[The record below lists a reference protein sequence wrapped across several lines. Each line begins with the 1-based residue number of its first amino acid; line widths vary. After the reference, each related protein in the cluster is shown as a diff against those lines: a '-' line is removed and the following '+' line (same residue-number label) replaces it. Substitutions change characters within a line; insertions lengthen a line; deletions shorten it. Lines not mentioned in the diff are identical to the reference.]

1 MKKNLFLVVL
11 FLFPIFTY
19 GELFLEITKG
29 SEDPYRVAMIPF
41 EGNSRVSK
49 QLNDIMRNDLI
60 RTGEFSILDEELLLP
75 VKIINDELVFSD
87 WKLLGIDYLVTGTI
101 ANANN
106 SLDISYEIFDIHK
119 KRKVRSSKVFG
130 IPNQIR
136 QLAHYTSDGI
146 YESITGIKG
155 IAATRLLYVNEVK
168 DSRFISIYKLMLADS
183 DGANEKVLL
192 SSSEPIISPSWS
204 PDGKRVAYVSFET
217 GIAKVFIQE
226 IASGKREAVLSQDT
240 QISSPSWSPDGKYLS
255 LTLYQDGNAEIYI
268 LRLRDR
274 TLTRMTNQFAIDTES
289 SWSPKGNKILF
300 TSGRSGSPQ
309 IYELDLRKLNPKAK
323 RISFEG
329 TYNAKASYLPNEE
342 GVIFVHRSNDGLF
355 HIALKYKRENF
366 IRVLTEAK
374 MDESPSVAPNGN
386 MVIYGIKEND
396 LSMLAGFSLSGAKF
410 KLPASDG
417 EVREPAWSN
426 FLLKK
431 MI

>member
-1 MKKNLFLVVL
+1 MKINLILVALLIV
-11 FLFPIFTY
+11 PILSY

-29 SEDPYRVAMIPF
+29 SEDPYKVAMIPF
-41 EGNSRVSK
+41 EGNSRISK
-49 QLNDIMRNDLI
+49 QLNKIMRNDLI

-75 VKIINDELVFSD
+75 VKMINDELVFSD
-87 WKLLGIDYLVTGTI
+87 WKLLGMDYLVTGTI
-101 ANANN
+101 LNTNN
-106 SLDISYEIFDIHK
+106 SLDINYEIYDIHK

-155 IAATRLLYVNEVK
+155 IAATRLLYVNEIK
-168 DSRFISIYKLMLADS
+168 DSQLISKYKLMLADS
-183 DGANEKVLL
+183 DGANEKILL

-226 IASGKREAVLSQDT
+226 IASGKREAVLSKDT

-329 TYNAKASYLPNEE
+329 TYNAKASYLPKEE
-342 GVIFVHRSNDGLF
+342 GIIFVHRSNDGLF
-355 HIALKYKRENF
+355 HIALKYKKENF

-386 MVIYGIKEND
+386 MVIYGIKEKN

-410 KLPASDG
+410 KLPASNG

-426 FLLKK
+426 FLR
-431 MI
+431 

>member
-1 MKKNLFLVVL
+1 MKKNLVLVALLLVPAMG
-11 FLFPIFTY
+11 F

-29 SEDPYRVAMIPF
+29 SEDPYKVAMIPF

-49 QLNDIMRNDLI
+49 QVNNIMRNDLI

-75 VKIINDELVFSD
+75 VKMIDDELVFSD
-87 WKLLGIDYLVTGTI
+87 WKLLGMDYLVTGKI
-101 ANANN
+101 VNENN
-106 SLDISYEIFDIHK
+106 SLDINYEIYDIHK

-155 IAATRLLYVNEVK
+155 IAATRLLYVNEIK
-168 DSRFISIYKLMLADS
+168 DSQLISRYKLMLADS
-183 DGANEKVLL
+183 DGANEKILL

-217 GIAKVFIQE
+217 GMAKVFIQE
-226 IASGKREAVLSQDT
+226 IASGKREAVLSKDT

-289 SWSPKGNKILF
+289 SWSPRGNKILF

-342 GVIFVHRSNDGLF
+342 GIIFVHRSNDGLF
-355 HIALKYKRENF
+355 HIALKYKKENF

-386 MVIYGIKEND
+386 MVIYGIREEN

-410 KLPASDG
+410 KLPASNG

-426 FLLKK
+426 FLR
-431 MI
+431 

>member
-1 MKKNLFLVVL
+1 MKKNLVLVALLLV
-11 FLFPIFTY
+11 PVMGY

-29 SEDPYRVAMIPF
+29 SEDPYKVAMIPF
-41 EGNSRVSK
+41 EGNSKVSK
-49 QLNDIMRNDLI
+49 QVNNIMRNDLI

-75 VKIINDELVFSD
+75 VKMIDDELVFSD
-87 WKLLGIDYLVTGTI
+87 WKLLGMDYLVTGKI
-101 ANANN
+101 VNENN
-106 SLDISYEIFDIHK
+106 SLDINYEIYDIHK

-155 IAATRLLYVNEVK
+155 IAATRLLYVNEIK
-168 DSRFISIYKLMLADS
+168 DSQLISRYKLMLADS
-183 DGANEKVLL
+183 DGANEKILL

-217 GIAKVFIQE
+217 GMAKVFIQE
-226 IASGKREAVLSQDT
+226 IASGKREAVLSKDT

-289 SWSPKGNKILF
+289 SWSPRGNKILF

-329 TYNAKASYLPNEE
+329 TYNAKASYLPKEE
-342 GVIFVHRSNDGLF
+342 GIIFVHRSNDGLF
-355 HIALKYKRENF
+355 HIALKYKKENF

-386 MVIYGIKEND
+386 MVIYGIREEN

-410 KLPASDG
+410 KLPASNG

-426 FLLKK
+426 FLR
-431 MI
+431 

>member
-1 MKKNLFLVVL
+1 MKNLLLTIIFLMPL
-11 FLFPIFTY
+11 GCL

-29 SEDPYRVAMIPF
+29 SEDPYRIAISPF
-41 EGNSRVSK
+41 DGDVRTSN
-49 QLNDIMRNDLI
+49 QLHNIIRNDLM
-60 RTGEFSILDEELLLP
+60 RTGEFSILDEELVLP
-75 VKIINDELVFSD
+75 IKIKDDELIYSD
-87 WKLLGIDYLVTGTI
+87 WKLLGMDYLITGSIIKTK
-101 ANANN
+101 N
-106 SLDISYEIFDIHK
+106 SIDLNYEIYDIHK
-119 KRKVRSSKVFG
+119 KKKVRSSKVFG

-146 YESITGIKG
+146 YESISGIKG
-155 IAATRLLYVNEVK
+155 IAATKLLYVNETK
-168 DSRFISIYKLMLADS
+168 NSKSISAYKLMLADS

-192 SSSEPIISPSWS
+192 TSSESIISPSWS
-204 PDGKRVAYVSFET
+204 PDGKKVAYVSFET
-217 GIAKVFIQE
+217 GIAKVFIQD
-226 IASGKREAVLSQDT
+226 IVSGKRESVLSKNT

-289 SWSPKGNKILF
+289 SWSPKGNKIIF

-329 TYNAKASYLPNEE
+329 TYNAKASYLPKEE
-342 GVIFVHRSNDGLF
+342 GIIFVHRSDDGFF
-355 HIALKYKRENF
+355 HIALKYKKENF

-386 MVIYGIKEND
+386 MVIYGIKEEN
-396 LSMLAGFSLSGAKF
+396 LSMLAGFSLSGARF
-410 KLPASDG
+410 KLPASEG

-426 FLLKK
+426 FLR
-431 MI
+431 

>member
-1 MKKNLFLVVL
+1 MKQNLFLATL
-11 FLFPIFTY
+11 LILPTMIF

-29 SEDPYRVAMIPF
+29 SEDPYKIAMISF
-41 EGNSRVSK
+41 EGDSRISK
-49 QLNDIMRNDLI
+49 QLNKIMRNDLI
-60 RTGEFSILDEELLLP
+60 RTGEFYILDEGLLLP
-75 VKIINDELVFSD
+75 VNFINDELVYSD
-87 WKLLGIDYLVTGTI
+87 WKLLGMDYLVTGKI
-101 ANANN
+101 VKLSN
-106 SLDISYEIFDIHK
+106 SVDISYEIYDVHK
-119 KRKVRSSKVFG
+119 KRKLRSSKVFG

-155 IAATRLLYVNEVK
+155 IAATRLLYVNEIK
-168 DSRFISIYKLMLADS
+168 DSKSISAYKLMLADS
-183 DGANEKVLL
+183 DGANEKTLL

-204 PDGKRVAYVSFET
+204 PDGKKVAYVSFET

-226 IASGKREAVLSQDT
+226 IASGNREAVLSKET

-268 LRLRDR
+268 LRLRDK

-329 TYNAKASYLPNEE
+329 TYNAKASYLPKEE
-342 GVIFVHRSNDGLF
+342 GIIFVHRSDDGLF

-366 IRVLTEAK
+366 IRILTEAK

-386 MVIYGIKEND
+386 MVIYGIKEKN

-410 KLPASDG
+410 KLPASSG

-426 FLLKK
+426 FLR
-431 MI
+431 

>member
-1 MKKNLFLVVL
+1 MKQNLFLATL
-11 FLFPIFTY
+11 LLLPTMIF

-29 SEDPYRVAMIPF
+29 SEDPYKIAMISF
-41 EGNSRVSK
+41 EGDSRISK
-49 QLNDIMRNDLI
+49 QLNKIMRNDLI
-60 RTGEFSILDEELLLP
+60 RTGEFYILDDELLLP
-75 VKIINDELVFSD
+75 VNFINDELVYSD
-87 WKLLGIDYLVTGTI
+87 WKLLGMDYLVIGKI
-101 ANANN
+101 VKLSN
-106 SLDISYEIFDIHK
+106 SVDISYEIYDVNK
-119 KRKVRSSKVFG
+119 KRKLRSSKVFG

-155 IAATRLLYVNEVK
+155 IAATRLLYVNEIK
-168 DSRFISIYKLMLADS
+168 DSKLVSEYKLMLADS
-183 DGANEKVLL
+183 DGANEKTLL

-204 PDGKRVAYVSFET
+204 PDGKKVAYVSFET

-226 IASGKREAVLSQDT
+226 IASGNREAVLSKET

-268 LRLRDR
+268 LRLRDK

-329 TYNAKASYLPNEE
+329 TYNAKASYLPKEE
-342 GVIFVHRSNDGLF
+342 GIIFVHRSDDGLF

-366 IRVLTEAK
+366 IRILTEAK

-386 MVIYGIKEND
+386 MVIYGIKEKN

-410 KLPASDG
+410 KLPASIG

-426 FLLKK
+426 FLR
-431 MI
+431 

>member
-1 MKKNLFLVVL
+1 MKKNFLL
-11 FLFPIFTY
+11 GILLLIPMLSY

-29 SEDPYRVAMIPF
+29 SEDQYKVAMIPF
-41 EGNSRVSK
+41 EGNSRISK
-49 QLNDIMRNDLI
+49 QLHNIIRNDLT
-60 RTGEFSILDEELLLP
+60 RTGEFSVLDEELLLP
-75 VKIINDELVFSD
+75 VKIVNEELIYND
-87 WKLLGIDYLVTGTI
+87 WKLLGMDYLVTGTI
-101 ANANN
+101 VKANN
-106 SLDISYEIFDIHK
+106 SLDINYEIYDVHK

-155 IAATRLLYVNEVK
+155 IAATKLLYVNETK
-168 DSRFISIYKLMLADS
+168 DSKSISTYKLMLADS
-183 DGANEKVLL
+183 DGANEKILL
-192 SSSEPIISPSWS
+192 SISDPIISPSWS

-217 GIAKVFIQE
+217 GMAKVFIQE
-226 IASGKREAVLSQDT
+226 IASGKRESVLSKNT

-329 TYNAKASYLPNEE
+329 TYNAKASYLPKEE
-342 GVIFVHRSNDGLF
+342 GIIFVHRSANGLF

-386 MVIYGIKEND
+386 MVIYGIREKD

-410 KLPASDG
+410 KLPASNG
-417 EVREPAWSN
+417 EVREPSWSN
-426 FLLKK
+426 FLR
-431 MI
+431 

>member
-1 MKKNLFLVVL
+1 MKKNFLL
-11 FLFPIFTY
+11 GILLLIPMLSY

-29 SEDPYRVAMIPF
+29 SEDQYKVAMIPF
-41 EGNSRVSK
+41 EGNSRISK
-49 QLNDIMRNDLI
+49 QLHNIIRNDLT
-60 RTGEFSILDEELLLP
+60 RTGEFSVLDEELLLP
-75 VKIINDELVFSD
+75 VKIVNEELIYND
-87 WKLLGIDYLVTGTI
+87 WKLLGMDYLVTGTI
-101 ANANN
+101 VKANN
-106 SLDISYEIFDIHK
+106 SLDINYEIYDVHK

-155 IAATRLLYVNEVK
+155 IAATKLLYVNETK
-168 DSRFISIYKLMLADS
+168 DSKSISTYKLMLADS
-183 DGANEKVLL
+183 DGANEKILL
-192 SSSEPIISPSWS
+192 SSSDPIISPSWS

-217 GIAKVFIQE
+217 GMAKVFIQE
-226 IASGKREAVLSQDT
+226 IASGKRESVLSKNT

-329 TYNAKASYLPNEE
+329 TYNAKASYLPKEE
-342 GVIFVHRSNDGLF
+342 GIIFVHRSADGLF

-386 MVIYGIKEND
+386 MVIYGIREKD

-410 KLPASDG
+410 KLPASNG
-417 EVREPAWSN
+417 EVREPSWSN
-426 FLLKK
+426 FLR
-431 MI
+431 

>member
-11 FLFPIFTY
+11 LLFPIFIY

-342 GVIFVHRSNDGLF
+342 GVIFVHRSSDGLF

-410 KLPASDG
+410 KLPASEG

-426 FLLKK
+426 FLR
-431 MI
+431 

>member
-1 MKKNLFLVVL
+1 MKKNSLLIFLL
-11 FLFPIFTY
+11 LIPIMSY

-29 SEDPYRVAMIPF
+29 SEDPYKVAIIPF
-41 EGNSRVSK
+41 EGNTRVSK
-49 QLNDIMRNDLI
+49 QLNSIVRNDLI

-75 VKIINDELVFSD
+75 VKIINDELIYSD
-87 WKLLGIDYLVTGTI
+87 WKLLGMDYLVTGIITK
-101 ANANN
+101 AKN
-106 SLDISYEIFDIHK
+106 SLDINYEIYDVHK

-136 QLAHYTSDGI
+136 QLGHYTSDGI

-155 IAATRLLYVNEVK
+155 IAATRILYVNEIK
-168 DSRFISIYKLMLADS
+168 DSQLTSSYRLMLADS
-183 DGANEKVLL
+183 DGANEKILL
-192 SSSEPIISPSWS
+192 SSSVPIISPSWS

-217 GIAKVFIQE
+217 GMAKVFIQE
-226 IASGKREAVLSQDT
+226 IASGKREAVLSKET
-240 QISSPSWSPDGKYLS
+240 QISSPSWSQDGKYLS

-323 RISFEG
+323 RVSFEG

-342 GVIFVHRSNDGLF
+342 GIIFVHRSNDGLF
-355 HIALKYKRENF
+355 HIALKYKKENF

-386 MVIYGIKEND
+386 MVIYGIREKN

-410 KLPASDG
+410 KLPASNG

-426 FLLKK
+426 FLR
-431 MI
+431 

>member
-1 MKKNLFLVVL
+1 MKKNLVL
-11 FLFPIFTY
+11 IVILLFPTLSY
-19 GELFLEITKG
+19 AELFLEITKG
-29 SEDPYRVAMIPF
+29 SDDPFKVAMIPF

-49 QLNDIMRNDLI
+49 QLNNIMRNDLI
-60 RTGEFSILDEELLLP
+60 RTGEFAVLDEELLLP
-75 VKIINDELVFSD
+75 VKMIEDELVFND
-87 WKLLGIDYLVTGTI
+87 WKLLGMDYLVTGAI
-101 ANANN
+101 VKSNN
-106 SLDISYEIFDIHK
+106 SLDINYEIYDIHK

-155 IAATRLLYVNEVK
+155 IAATRLLYVNEIK
-168 DSRFISIYKLMLADS
+168 DSKQISTYKLMLADS
-183 DGANEKVLL
+183 DGANEKILL

-226 IASGKREAVLSQDT
+226 ISSGKREAVLSKDT

-329 TYNAKASYLPNEE
+329 TYNAKASYLPKEE
-342 GVIFVHRSNDGLF
+342 GIIFVHRSNDGLF
-355 HIALKYKRENF
+355 HIALKYKKENF

-386 MVIYGIKEND
+386 MVIYGIKEEN

-410 KLPASDG
+410 KLPASNG

-426 FLLKK
+426 FLR
-431 MI
+431 

>member
-1 MKKNLFLVVL
+1 MKQNLFLATL
-11 FLFPIFTY
+11 LLLPTMIF

-29 SEDPYRVAMIPF
+29 SEDPYKIAMISF
-41 EGNSRVSK
+41 EGDSRISK
-49 QLNDIMRNDLI
+49 QLNKIMRNDLI
-60 RTGEFSILDEELLLP
+60 RTGEFYILDDDLLLP
-75 VKIINDELVFSD
+75 VNFINDELVYSD
-87 WKLLGIDYLVTGTI
+87 WKLLGMDYLVTGKI
-101 ANANN
+101 VKLSN
-106 SLDISYEIFDIHK
+106 SVDISYEIYDVHK
-119 KRKVRSSKVFG
+119 KRKLRSSKVFG

-155 IAATRLLYVNEVK
+155 IAATRLLYVNEIK
-168 DSRFISIYKLMLADS
+168 DSKLVSAYKLMLADS
-183 DGANEKVLL
+183 DGANEKTLL
-192 SSSEPIISPSWS
+192 SSSEPIISPTWS
-204 PDGKRVAYVSFET
+204 PDGKKVAYVSFET

-226 IASGKREAVLSQDT
+226 IASGNREAVLSKET

-268 LRLRDR
+268 LRLRDK

-329 TYNAKASYLPNEE
+329 TYNAKASYLPKEE
-342 GVIFVHRSNDGLF
+342 GIIFVHRSDNGLF

-366 IRVLTEAK
+366 VRILTEAK

-386 MVIYGIKEND
+386 MVIYGIKEKN

-410 KLPASDG
+410 KLPASIG

-426 FLLKK
+426 FLR
-431 MI
+431 

>member
-1 MKKNLFLVVL
+1 MKKNLVL
-11 FLFPIFTY
+11 AAILLFPTLSY
-19 GELFLEITKG
+19 AELFLEITKG
-29 SEDPYRVAMIPF
+29 SEDPYKVAMIPF
-41 EGNSRVSK
+41 EGNSRASK
-49 QLNDIMRNDLI
+49 QLNNIMRNDLI
-60 RTGEFSILDEELLLP
+60 RTGEFAILDEELLLP
-75 VKIINDELVFSD
+75 VKMIEDELVFND
-87 WKLLGIDYLVTGTI
+87 WKLLGMDYLVTGTI
-101 ANANN
+101 VKSNN
-106 SLDISYEIFDIHK
+106 SLDINYEIYDIHK

-155 IAATRLLYVNEVK
+155 IAATRLLYVNEIK
-168 DSRFISIYKLMLADS
+168 DSKQISTYKLMLADS
-183 DGANEKVLL
+183 DGANEKILL

-226 IASGKREAVLSQDT
+226 ISSGKREAVLSKDT

-329 TYNAKASYLPNEE
+329 TYNAKASYLPKEE
-342 GVIFVHRSNDGLF
+342 GIIFVHRSNDGLF
-355 HIALKYKRENF
+355 HIALKYKKENF

-386 MVIYGIKEND
+386 MVIYGIKEEN

-410 KLPASDG
+410 KLPASNG

-426 FLLKK
+426 FLR
-431 MI
+431 

>member
-1 MKKNLFLVVL
+1 MKQNLFLVTL
-11 FLFPIFTY
+11 LLLPNMIF

-29 SEDPYRVAMIPF
+29 SEDPYKIAMISF
-41 EGNSRVSK
+41 EGDPRISK
-49 QLNDIMRNDLI
+49 QLNKIMRNDLI
-60 RTGEFSILDEELLLP
+60 RTGEFYILDEGLLLP
-75 VKIINDELVFSD
+75 VNFINDELVYSD
-87 WKLLGIDYLVTGTI
+87 WKLLGMDYLVIGKI
-101 ANANN
+101 VKLKN
-106 SLDISYEIFDIHK
+106 SLDISYEIYDVHK
-119 KRKVRSSKVFG
+119 KRKLRSSKVFG

-155 IAATRLLYVNEVK
+155 IAATRLLYVNEIK
-168 DSRFISIYKLMLADS
+168 DSKSISAYKLMLADS
-183 DGANEKVLL
+183 DGANEKTLL

-204 PDGKRVAYVSFET
+204 PDGKKVAYVSFET

-226 IASGKREAVLSQDT
+226 IASGNREAVLSKET

-268 LRLRDR
+268 LRLRDK

-329 TYNAKASYLPNEE
+329 TYNAKASYLPKEE
-342 GVIFVHRSNDGLF
+342 GIIFVHRSDDGLF

-366 IRVLTEAK
+366 IRILTEAK

-386 MVIYGIKEND
+386 MVIYGIKEKD

-410 KLPASDG
+410 KIPASSG

-426 FLLKK
+426 FLR
-431 MI
+431 

>member
-1 MKKNLFLVVL
+1 MKQKLFLATL
-11 FLFPIFTY
+11 LLLPTMIF

-29 SEDPYRVAMIPF
+29 SEDPYKIAMISF
-41 EGNSRVSK
+41 EGDLRLSK
-49 QLNDIMRNDLI
+49 QLNKIMRNDLI
-60 RTGEFSILDEELLLP
+60 RTGEFYILDEELLLP
-75 VKIINDELVFSD
+75 VNFINDELVYSD
-87 WKLLGIDYLVTGTI
+87 WKLLGMDYLVTGKI
-101 ANANN
+101 VKLSN
-106 SLDISYEIFDIHK
+106 SVDISYEIYDVHK
-119 KRKVRSSKVFG
+119 KRKLRSSKVFG

-155 IAATRLLYVNEVK
+155 IAATRLLYVNEIK
-168 DSRFISIYKLMLADS
+168 DSKSISAYKLMLADS
-183 DGANEKVLL
+183 DGANEKTLL

-204 PDGKRVAYVSFET
+204 PDGKKVAYVSFET

-226 IASGKREAVLSQDT
+226 IASGNREAVLSKET

-268 LRLRDR
+268 LRLRDK

-329 TYNAKASYLPNEE
+329 TYNAKASYLPKEE
-342 GVIFVHRSNDGLF
+342 GIIFVHRSDDGLF

-366 IRVLTEAK
+366 IRILTEAK

-386 MVIYGIKEND
+386 MVIYGIKEEN

-410 KLPASDG
+410 KLPASSG

-426 FLLKK
+426 FLR
-431 MI
+431 

>member
-1 MKKNLFLVVL
+1 MKKNLVLVAILL
-11 FLFPIFTY
+11 FSTLSY
-19 GELFLEITKG
+19 AELFLEITKG
-29 SEDPYRVAMIPF
+29 SEDPFKVAMIPF

-49 QLNDIMRNDLI
+49 QLNNIMRNDLI
-60 RTGEFSILDEELLLP
+60 RTGEFAILDEELLLP
-75 VKIINDELVFSD
+75 VKMIEDELVFND
-87 WKLLGIDYLVTGTI
+87 WKLLGMDYLVTGTI
-101 ANANN
+101 INLNN
-106 SLDISYEIFDIHK
+106 SLDINYEIYDIHK

-155 IAATRLLYVNEVK
+155 IAATRLLYVNEIK
-168 DSRFISIYKLMLADS
+168 DSKQISTYKLMLADS
-183 DGANEKVLL
+183 DGANEKILL

-226 IASGKREAVLSQDT
+226 IASGKREAVLSKDT

-329 TYNAKASYLPNEE
+329 TYNAKASYLPKEE
-342 GVIFVHRSNDGLF
+342 GIIFVHRSNDGLF
-355 HIALKYKRENF
+355 HIALKYKKENF

-386 MVIYGIKEND
+386 MVIYGIKEEN

-410 KLPASDG
+410 KLPASNG

-426 FLLKK
+426 FLR
-431 MI
+431 

>member
-1 MKKNLFLVVL
+1 MKKNLLL
-11 FLFPIFTY
+11 ISLLLLPIFGY

-29 SEDPYRVAMIPF
+29 SEDPYKVAMIPF

-49 QLNDIMRNDLI
+49 QLNNIIRNDLI

-75 VKIINDELVFSD
+75 VKIINDELVYSD
-87 WKLLGIDYLVTGTI
+87 WKLLGMDYLITGTI
-101 ANANN
+101 INAEN

-155 IAATRLLYVNEVK
+155 IAATRLLYVNEIK
-168 DSRFISIYKLMLADS
+168 DSRFISTYKLMLADS

-192 SSSEPIISPSWS
+192 SSYEPIISPSWS

-226 IASGKREAVLSQDT
+226 IASGKREAVLSKGT

-268 LRLRDR
+268 LRLRDQ

-329 TYNAKASYLPNEE
+329 TYNAKASYLPNED
-342 GVIFVHRSNDGLF
+342 GIIFVHRSSDGLF

-386 MVIYGIKEND
+386 MVIYGIKEKD

-426 FLLKK
+426 FLR
-431 MI
+431 

>member
-1 MKKNLFLVVL
+1 MKNLLLTIIFLMPL
-11 FLFPIFTY
+11 GCL

-29 SEDPYRVAMIPF
+29 SEDPYRIAISPF
-41 EGNSRVSK
+41 DGDVRTSN
-49 QLNDIMRNDLI
+49 QLHNIIRNDLM
-60 RTGEFSILDEELLLP
+60 RTGEFSILDEELVLP
-75 VKIINDELVFSD
+75 IKIKDDELIYSD
-87 WKLLGIDYLVTGTI
+87 WKLLGMDYLITGSIIKTK
-101 ANANN
+101 N
-106 SLDISYEIFDIHK
+106 SIDVNYEIYDIHK
-119 KRKVRSSKVFG
+119 KKKVRSSKVFG

-146 YESITGIKG
+146 YESISGIKG
-155 IAATRLLYVNEVK
+155 IAATKLLYVNETK
-168 DSRFISIYKLMLADS
+168 NSKSISAYKLMLADS

-192 SSSEPIISPSWS
+192 TSSEPIISPSWS
-204 PDGKRVAYVSFET
+204 PDGKKVAYVSFET
-217 GIAKVFIQE
+217 GIAKVFIQD
-226 IASGKREAVLSQDT
+226 IASGKRESVLSKST

-268 LRLRDR
+268 MRLQDR

-289 SWSPKGNKILF
+289 SWSPKGNKIIF

-329 TYNAKASYLPNEE
+329 TYNAKASYLPKEE
-342 GVIFVHRSNDGLF
+342 GIIFVHRSYDGLF
-355 HIALKYKRENF
+355 HIALKYKKENF

-386 MVIYGIKEND
+386 MVIYGIKEEN
-396 LSMLAGFSLSGAKF
+396 LSMLAGFSLSGARF
-410 KLPASDG
+410 KLPASEG

-426 FLLKK
+426 FLR
-431 MI
+431 

>member
-1 MKKNLFLVVL
+1 MKKNSLLIFLL
-11 FLFPIFTY
+11 LIPIMSY

-29 SEDPYRVAMIPF
+29 SEDPYKVAIIPF
-41 EGNSRVSK
+41 EGNTRVSK
-49 QLNDIMRNDLI
+49 QLNSIVRNDLI

-75 VKIINDELVFSD
+75 VKIINDELIYSD
-87 WKLLGIDYLVTGTI
+87 WKLLGMDYLVTGIITK
-101 ANANN
+101 ANN
-106 SLDISYEIFDIHK
+106 SLDINYEIYDVHK

-136 QLAHYTSDGI
+136 QLGHYTSDGI

-155 IAATRLLYVNEVK
+155 IAATRILYVNEIK
-168 DSRFISIYKLMLADS
+168 DSQLTPTYRLMLADS
-183 DGANEKVLL
+183 DGANEKILL

-204 PDGKRVAYVSFET
+204 PDGKSVAYVSFET
-217 GIAKVFIQE
+217 GMAKVYIQE
-226 IASGKREAVLSQDT
+226 IASGKRETVLSKET

-274 TLTRMTNQFAIDTES
+274 ALTRMTNQFAIDTES

-323 RISFEG
+323 RVSFEG

-342 GVIFVHRSNDGLF
+342 GIIFVHRSNDGLF
-355 HIALKYKRENF
+355 HIALKYKKENF

-386 MVIYGIKEND
+386 MVIYGIREKN

-410 KLPASDG
+410 KLPASNG

-426 FLLKK
+426 FLR
-431 MI
+431 

>member
-1 MKKNLFLVVL
+1 MKKNLVLVALLLV
-11 FLFPIFTY
+11 PVMGY

-29 SEDPYRVAMIPF
+29 SEDPYKVAMIPF
-41 EGNSRVSK
+41 EGNSKVSK
-49 QLNDIMRNDLI
+49 QVNNIMRNDLI

-75 VKIINDELVFSD
+75 VKMIDDELVFSD
-87 WKLLGIDYLVTGTI
+87 WKLLGMDYLVTGKI
-101 ANANN
+101 VNENN
-106 SLDISYEIFDIHK
+106 SLDINYEIYDIHK

-155 IAATRLLYVNEVK
+155 IAATRLLYVNEIK
-168 DSRFISIYKLMLADS
+168 DSQLISRYKLMLADS
-183 DGANEKVLL
+183 DGANEKILL

-217 GIAKVFIQE
+217 GMAKVFIQE
-226 IASGKREAVLSQDT
+226 IASGKREAVLSKDT

-342 GVIFVHRSNDGLF
+342 GIIFVHRSNDGLF
-355 HIALKYKRENF
+355 HIALKYKKENF

-386 MVIYGIKEND
+386 MVIYGIREEN

-410 KLPASDG
+410 KLPASNG

-426 FLLKK
+426 FLR
-431 MI
+431 

>member
-1 MKKNLFLVVL
+1 MKKNLFLVAL
-11 FLFPIFTY
+11 LLFPIFTY

-168 DSRFISIYKLMLADS
+168 DSRLISIYKLMLADS

-426 FLLKK
+426 FLR
-431 MI
+431 

>member
-1 MKKNLFLVVL
+1 MKKNLVLVTLLVI
-11 FLFPIFTY
+11 PILTY

-29 SEDPYRVAMIPF
+29 SEDPFKVAMIPF
-41 EGNSRVSK
+41 EGSSRTSK
-49 QLNDIMRNDLI
+49 QLNNIMRNDLI

-75 VKIINDELVFSD
+75 LKMINEELVYSD
-87 WKLLGIDYLVTGTI
+87 WKLLGMDYLVTGTI
-101 ANANN
+101 IDTNN
-106 SLDISYEIFDIHK
+106 SLDINYEIYDIYK
-119 KRKVRSSKVFG
+119 KKKVRSSKVFG

-146 YESITGIKG
+146 YESVTGIKG
-155 IAATRLLYVNEVK
+155 IAATRLLYVNEIK
-168 DSRFISIYKLMLADS
+168 DSQQISSYKLMLADS
-183 DGANEKVLL
+183 DGANEKILL

-204 PDGKRVAYVSFET
+204 PDGK
-217 GIAKVFIQE
+217 
-226 IASGKREAVLSQDT
+226 
-240 QISSPSWSPDGKYLS
+240 YLS
-255 LTLYQDGNAEIYI
+255 VTLYQDGNAEIYI

-323 RISFEG
+323 RVSFEG

-342 GVIFVHRSNDGLF
+342 GIIFVHRSSDGLF

-410 KLPASDG
+410 KLPASEG

-426 FLLKK
+426 FLR
-431 MI
+431 

>member
-1 MKKNLFLVVL
+1 MKKNSLLIFLL
-11 FLFPIFTY
+11 LIPIMSY

-29 SEDPYRVAMIPF
+29 SEDPYKVAIIPF
-41 EGNSRVSK
+41 EGNTRVSK
-49 QLNDIMRNDLI
+49 QLNNIVRNDLI

-75 VKIINDELVFSD
+75 VKIINDELIYSD
-87 WKLLGIDYLVTGTI
+87 WKLLGMDYLVTGIITK
-101 ANANN
+101 ANN
-106 SLDISYEIFDIHK
+106 SLDINYEIYDVHK

-136 QLAHYTSDGI
+136 QLGHYTSDGI

-155 IAATRLLYVNEVK
+155 IAATRILYVNEIK
-168 DSRFISIYKLMLADS
+168 DSQLTPTYRLMLADS
-183 DGANEKVLL
+183 DGANEKILL

-204 PDGKRVAYVSFET
+204 PDGKSVAYVSFET
-217 GIAKVFIQE
+217 GMAKVYIQE
-226 IASGKREAVLSQDT
+226 IASGKREAVLSKET

-274 TLTRMTNQFAIDTES
+274 ALTRMTNQFSIDTES

-323 RISFEG
+323 RVSFEG

-342 GVIFVHRSNDGLF
+342 GIIFVHRSNDGLF
-355 HIALKYKRENF
+355 HIALKYKKENF

-386 MVIYGIKEND
+386 MVIYGIREKN

-410 KLPASDG
+410 KLPASNG

-426 FLLKK
+426 FLR
-431 MI
+431 

>member
-1 MKKNLFLVVL
+1 MKKNFLL
-11 FLFPIFTY
+11 AALLLIPMLSY

-29 SEDPYRVAMIPF
+29 SEDQYKLAMIPF
-41 EGNSRVSK
+41 EGNARLSK
-49 QLNDIMRNDLI
+49 QLNNIMRNDLI
-60 RTGEFSILDEELLLP
+60 RTGEFLILDEELLLP
-75 VKIINDELVFSD
+75 VKIVNDELVYSD
-87 WKLLGIDYLVTGTI
+87 WKLLGMDYLVTGTI
-101 ANANN
+101 VKTNN
-106 SLDISYEIFDIHK
+106 SLDINYEIYDVHK

-155 IAATRLLYVNEVK
+155 IAATRLLYVNEIK
-168 DSRFISIYKLMLADS
+168 DSQLISTYKLMLADS
-183 DGANEKVLL
+183 DGANEKTLL

-204 PDGKRVAYVSFET
+204 PDGRRVAYVSFET

-226 IASGKREAVLSQDT
+226 ISSGKREAVLSKDT

-274 TLTRMTNQFAIDTES
+274 ILTRMTNQFAIDTES

-323 RISFEG
+323 RVSFEG
-329 TYNAKASYLPNEE
+329 TYNAKASYLPKEE
-342 GVIFVHRSNDGLF
+342 GIIFVHRSNDGLF

-386 MVIYGIKEND
+386 MVIYGIKEEN

-410 KLPASDG
+410 KLPASNG

-426 FLLKK
+426 FLR
-431 MI
+431 

>member
-1 MKKNLFLVVL
+1 MKKNLLL
-11 FLFPIFTY
+11 ISLLLLPIFGY

-29 SEDPYRVAMIPF
+29 SEDPYKVAMIPF
-41 EGNSRVSK
+41 EGNARVSK
-49 QLNDIMRNDLI
+49 QLNNIIRNDLI

-75 VKIINDELVFSD
+75 TKIINDELVYSD
-87 WKLLGIDYLVTGTI
+87 WKLLGMDYLITGTI
-101 ANANN
+101 VNAEN

-155 IAATRLLYVNEVK
+155 IAATRLLYVNEIK
-168 DSRFISIYKLMLADS
+168 DSRFISTYKLMLADS

-192 SSSEPIISPSWS
+192 SSYEPIISPSWS

-226 IASGKREAVLSQDT
+226 IASGKREAVLSKGT

-329 TYNAKASYLPNEE
+329 TYNAKASYLPNED
-342 GVIFVHRSNDGLF
+342 GIIFVHRSSDGLF

-386 MVIYGIKEND
+386 MVIYGIKEKD

-426 FLLKK
+426 FLR
-431 MI
+431 

>member
-1 MKKNLFLVVL
+1 MKNLLLTIIFLMPL
-11 FLFPIFTY
+11 GCL

-29 SEDPYRVAMIPF
+29 SEDPYRIAISPF
-41 EGNSRVSK
+41 DGDVRTSN
-49 QLNDIMRNDLI
+49 QLHNIIRNDLM
-60 RTGEFSILDEELLLP
+60 RTGEFSILDEELVLP
-75 VKIINDELVFSD
+75 IKIKDDELIYSD
-87 WKLLGIDYLVTGTI
+87 WKLLGMDYLITGSIIKTK
-101 ANANN
+101 N
-106 SLDISYEIFDIHK
+106 SIDVNYEIYDIYK
-119 KRKVRSSKVFG
+119 KKKVRSSKVFG

-146 YESITGIKG
+146 YESISGIKG
-155 IAATRLLYVNEVK
+155 IAATKLLYVNETK
-168 DSRFISIYKLMLADS
+168 NSKSISAYKLMLADS

-192 SSSEPIISPSWS
+192 TSSEPIISPSWS
-204 PDGKRVAYVSFET
+204 PDGKKVAYVSFET
-217 GIAKVFIQE
+217 GIAKVFIQD
-226 IASGKREAVLSQDT
+226 IASGKRESVLSKST

-289 SWSPKGNKILF
+289 SWSPKGNKIIF

-329 TYNAKASYLPNEE
+329 TYNAKASYLPKEE
-342 GVIFVHRSNDGLF
+342 GIIFVHRSYDGLF
-355 HIALKYKRENF
+355 HIALKYKKENF

-386 MVIYGIKEND
+386 MVIYGIKEEN
-396 LSMLAGFSLSGAKF
+396 LSMLAGFSLSGARF
-410 KLPASDG
+410 KLPASEG

-426 FLLKK
+426 FLR
-431 MI
+431 

>member
-19 GELFLEITKG
+19 GELFLEITRG

-426 FLLKK
+426 FLR
-431 MI
+431 

>member
-1 MKKNLFLVVL
+1 MKKNFLL
-11 FLFPIFTY
+11 ILLLLIPIMSY
-19 GELFLEITKG
+19 AELFLEITKG
-29 SEDPYRVAMIPF
+29 SEDPYKVAIIPF
-41 EGNSRVSK
+41 EGDTRVSQ
-49 QLNDIMRNDLI
+49 QLNSIVRNDLI

-75 VKIINDELVFSD
+75 VKIINDELVDSD
-87 WKLLGIDYLVTGTI
+87 WKLLGMDYLVTGIITK
-101 ANANN
+101 AKN
-106 SLDISYEIFDIHK
+106 SLDINYEIYDVHK
-119 KRKVRSSKVFG
+119 KRKVRSSKIFG

-136 QLAHYTSDGI
+136 QLGHYTSDGI

-155 IAATRLLYVNEVK
+155 IAATRILYVNEIK
-168 DSRFISIYKLMLADS
+168 DSQLTSTFRLMLADS
-183 DGANEKVLL
+183 DGANEKILL

-217 GIAKVFIQE
+217 GTAKVFIQE
-226 IASGKREAVLSQDT
+226 IASGKREAVLSKET

-289 SWSPKGNKILF
+289 SWSPKGNKMLC

-323 RISFEG
+323 RVSFDG

-342 GVIFVHRSNDGLF
+342 GIIFVHRSNDGLF
-355 HIALKYKRENF
+355 HIALKYKKENF

-386 MVIYGIKEND
+386 MVIYGIREKN

-410 KLPASDG
+410 KLPASHC
-417 EVREPAWSN
+417 EVREPSGST
-426 FLLKK
+426 FLR
-431 MI
+431 

>member
-1 MKKNLFLVVL
+1 MKKNLFLVAL
-11 FLFPIFTY
+11 LLFPIFSY

-226 IASGKREAVLSQDT
+226 IASGKREAVLSQGT

-426 FLLKK
+426 FLR
-431 MI
+431 